1 MYLLNIFMVTFVKS
15 EQDIN
20 YLTYTINNTPLIKLL
35 FSSQTLKNIE
45 AYQNIPQIN
54 GLKQKLIN
62 ANNSFIYNF
71 IKQKQLNFKINAV
84 IKLDELKE
92 AIKNKEKELKNLL
105 KSIRKKIRN
114 LKSIRNK
121 VEFIELTNE
130 LFKIIINC
138 INEEKNFKELVAST
152 IYKVKNNKND
162 KIIMNNKNYIVSL
175 IKRRDKYNLNCFL
188 VINDLDRVICKM
200 INDDI
205 IHELYK
211 D

>member
-1 MYLLNIFMVTFVKS
+1 MPMYLLNIFMVTFVKS

-105 KSIRKKIRN
+105 KSIRKK
-114 LKSIRNK
+114 
-121 VEFIELTNE
+121 
-130 LFKIIINC
+130 
-138 INEEKNFKELVAST
+138 
-152 IYKVKNNKND
+152 
-162 KIIMNNKNYIVSL
+162 
-175 IKRRDKYNLNCFL
+175 
-188 VINDLDRVICKM
+188 
-200 INDDI
+200 
-205 IHELYK
+205 
-211 D
+211 